1 MLRPGRGGLKRV
13 PPRPLPGHIPGVL
26 TALLLV
32 LQVAAPAPDKCTG
45 YADQVVAGV
54 RGSADRGLALGAAR
68 RLNRECRND
77 FDALFR
83 AGQALSRASGFER
96 GRDRDL
102 RQAARPLL
110 DRATQLR
117 TRHAGAWLEFG
128 LLLRKQ
134 GGIQIDA
141 QRALRRALELADA
154 YPDSTPPAALAEI
167 NFQRGRYYQDLLDRM
182 RWLKDAG
189 PIGVSSPACVGMGAF
204 CENYT
209 RPTEFNERLAAAPVA
224 VRDFDERRERVLHYL
239 ESALRADSGAQEA
252 FERYARELAL
262 GEEWDRLAEV
272 AVRAERDGRFPGV
285 ATAVRGLAA
294 ARLGRLAEADS
305 LYRLAIPH
313 LPDTVRAWYER
324 PPRGL
329 DSLPDFWARAR
340 PLWVTPFNELQVEYR
355 TRVTYALAML
365 GDREAGVLGPET
377 PIGDALIR
385 YGWPRMITQVTRDA
399 GRILSSAGYEAA
411 QGYLD
416 CAAST
421 DPANCAPAPGGAA
434 RDESGGRW
442 LFWTYAP
449 DRPSLMFEVRTS
461 ARVARYLVESSA
473 GEYADQLRA
482 ATPLT
487 FHSRVAPKAFR
498 LPVQV
503 TRFKGG
509 AGGETTVA
517 VHSVV
522 ATRQL
527 ELPPQDSLTVGL
539 FLFRDT
545 AGFPLAA
552 RQTANYAAGEGV
564 ALSYRVALAPGRYA
578 YSLEAFAPAFGG
590 AATVRD
596 SLAVPVWRADS
607 LQLSDL
613 LVAHRV
619 GPRVEGDPL
628 TWRDLVIEPSRTLE
642 VTPGA
647 SLWVVWEA
655 YGVVP
660 DARGIGRYEVTLS
673 LQDADARSLPVRLLE
688 GLRVRRG
695 EPGVELRWAAER
707 RLAADGRALEY
718 VAIELPGEAAGEYR
732 LEVTVRAGER
742 VARSVRRVTVVAV
755 EP

>member
-1 MLRPGRGGLKRV
+1 MLTV
-13 PPRPLPGHIPGVL
+13 
-26 TALLLV
+26 LLLA
-32 LQVAAPAPDKCTG
+32 LQGVAPAPHKCTA
-45 YADQVVAGV
+45 YADQVVAGLV
-54 RGSADRGLALGAAR
+54 AGADRGTVLGTAR
-68 RLNRECRND
+68 RLARECRND

-83 AGQALSRASGFER
+83 AGRALSRASGFEG
-96 GRDRDL
+96 GRERDL

-117 TRHAGAWLEFG
+117 TRHAAAWLEFG

-134 GGIQIDA
+134 GGIQVDA
-141 QRALRRALELADA
+141 QRALRRALELADT
-154 YPDSTPPAALAEI
+154 YPDSTPAAALAEI
-167 NFQRGRYYQDLLDRM
+167 NFHRGRYFQDLLDRM

-189 PIGVSSPACVGMGAF
+189 PIGISTPACAGMGAF

-209 RPTEFNERLAAAPVA
+209 RPAEFNQRLANTPVA
-224 VRDFDERRERVLHYL
+224 VRDFAERRERVLHYL
-239 ESALRADSGAQEA
+239 ESAMRADSGVQEV

-262 GEEWDRLAEV
+262 GDEWERLADV
-272 AVRAERDGRFPGV
+272 ARRAERDGRFPGV
-285 ATAVRGLAA
+285 ATAVGGLAA
-294 ARLGRLAEADS
+294 ARLGRLADADS
-305 LYRLAIPH
+305 LYRAAIAQ
-313 LPDTVRAWYER
+313 LPDSVRPWYER

-329 DSLPDFWARAR
+329 DSLQDFWARAR
-340 PLWVTPFNELQVEYR
+340 PLWVTPYNELQVEYW
-355 TRVTYALAML
+355 TRITYALVVL

-385 YGWPRMITQVTRDA
+385 YGWPRLITQVTRDA

-416 CAAST
+416 CAAAN
-421 DPANCAPAPGGAA
+421 DPANCTPASGGAA

-449 DRPSLMFEVRTS
+449 DRPSLMFELRPS

-473 GEYADQLRA
+473 GEYADQLRV

-487 FHSRVAPKAFR
+487 FQSRVAPRTFR

-503 TRFKGG
+503 ARFRGG
-509 AGGETTVA
+509 PAGETAVV

-527 ELPPQDSLTVGL
+527 ELPPQDSITVGL
-539 FLFRDT
+539 FLFRDS

-552 RQTANYAAGEGV
+552 RQTANYAAGQGV

-596 SLAVPVWRADS
+596 TLAVPVWRADS

-619 GPRVEGDPL
+619 GSRVEGDPL
-628 TWRDLVIEPSRTLE
+628 TWRDLAIEPSRTLE

-647 SLWVVWEA
+647 SLWVIWEA
-655 YGVVP
+655 YGIEA

-688 GLRVRRG
+688 RLGVGRG
-695 EPGVELRWAAER
+695 ERGAELAWAAER
-707 RLAADGRALEY
+707 RLSADARALEY

-742 VARSVRRVTVVAV
+742 VARSVRRVTVVPV
-755 EP
+755 GPPS